1 MTQYNHLQAILNP
14 ILKTLS
20 GVGELDMKLFFSNL
34 NSIVDA
40 IEAIT

>member
-20 GVGELDMKLFFSNL
+20 GVGELEVVFSNL